1 MPVGIFSRS
10 EGGRMKEKKPL
21 SLDLEVQE
29 LERGRKPGGCLTSS
43 TTSNLCTCPC
53 IPPPTIDC
61 VAKV

>member
-1 MPVGIFSRS
+1 
-10 EGGRMKEKKPL
+10 MKEKKPL